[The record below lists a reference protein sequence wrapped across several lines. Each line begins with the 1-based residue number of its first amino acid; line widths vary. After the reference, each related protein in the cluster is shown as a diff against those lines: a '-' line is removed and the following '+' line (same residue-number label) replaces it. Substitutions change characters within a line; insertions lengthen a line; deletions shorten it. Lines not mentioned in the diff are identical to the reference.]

1 VEAYWQDG
9 AYYAVSRCAPAATI
23 RFPNI
28 STSPLAVTMEIRMST
43 DWLIKNAELVNEG
56 RRFHAD
62 LRVKNGRIDKIADSL
77 DVRPG
82 EQVIDATGLWL
93 LPGMIDD
100 QVHFREPGLTHKAD
114 IAHESRACAAGGITS
129 FMEMPNTKPPAL
141 DRESLEA
148 KYSRAAETSAVNY
161 AFYMGASNDNLE
173 AIRSLDPKAAPGI
186 KVFMGA
192 STGNMLVDNP
202 ETLDGIFR
210 DAPTPII
217 THCEDTPMIDANHAK
232 AREKYGDNIPAREH
246 PLIRSREACIKST
259 RLAISLAQK
268 HGTRL
273 HVLHISTADE
283 LALFQ
288 PGPIKGKKITAE
300 TCVHFLHFSDED
312 YERLGFLIKCNPA
325 IKTAADREAI
335 IKAVA
340 ESRIDVL
347 ATDHAPHLL
356 EEKGQL
362 YDKAPSGLPL
372 VQYALQT
379 AIQRVT
385 EGKLRLERVVEAVCH
400 APAQLF
406 NVHERGYLREGYAA
420 DLTLVDP
427 RKPHTVRREEVL
439 SKCGWSPFE
448 GYTFSSSIAATFV
461 NGQRVWDG
469 TTVNDAVRGQRR
481 TFDR

>member
-1 VEAYWQDG
+1 
-9 AYYAVSRCAPAATI
+9 
-23 RFPNI
+23 
-28 STSPLAVTMEIRMST
+28 MST

-62 LRVKNGRIDKIADSL
+62 LRVKNGRIETIAGDLDS
-77 DVRPG
+77 RPG
-82 EQVIDATGLWL
+82 EQVMDASGLWL

-100 QVHFREPGLTHKAD
+100 QVHFREPGMSQKAD
-114 IAHESRACAAGGITS
+114 IRHESRACAAGGVTS
-129 FMEMPNTKPPAL
+129 FMDMPNTRPPTL
-141 DRESLEA
+141 DRAALEA
-148 KYSRAAETSAVNY
+148 KYAHAAEGSAVNY
-161 AFYMGASNDNLE
+161 AYYMGASNDNLE
-173 AIRSLDPKAAPGI
+173 AIRAIDPRTTPGV

-192 STGNMLVDNP
+192 STGNMLVDDP

-210 DAPTPII
+210 DCPTPII
-217 THCEDTPMIDANHAK
+217 THCEDTPMIDALHAL
-232 AREKYGDNIPAREH
+232 AREKYGEDIPAREH

-288 PGPIKGKKITAE
+288 PGPLRRQDGTRKQITAE
-300 TCVHFLHFSDED
+300 TCVHFLHFDDRD

-335 IKAVA
+335 TQALA
-340 ESRIDVL
+340 EGRIDVL

-356 EEKGQL
+356 EEKAQK

-372 VQYALQT
+372 VQFVLQAALQ
-379 AIQRVT
+379 RVF
-385 EGKLRLERVVEAVCH
+385 EGKLTLERVVEAVAH
-400 APAQLF
+400 APATLF
-406 NVHERGYLREGYAA
+406 DVKERGYLREGYAA
-420 DLTLVDP
+420 DLVLVDP
-427 RKPHTVRREEVL
+427 NKPHTVTRAEVL

-448 GYTFSSSIAATFV
+448 GETFSSSIVSTFV

-469 TTVNDAVRGQRR
+469 TTVDDGVRGQRLA
-481 TFDR
+481 FDR

>member
-1 VEAYWQDG
+1 
-9 AYYAVSRCAPAATI
+9 
-23 RFPNI
+23 
-28 STSPLAVTMEIRMST
+28 MST

-56 RRFHAD
+56 RRWHAD
-62 LRVKNGRIDKIADSL
+62 LRVKHGRIDAISDSL
-77 DVRPG
+77 NARPG
-82 EQVIDATGLWL
+82 EPVIDATGLWL

-141 DRESLEA
+141 DRDSLEA
-148 KYSRAAETSAVNY
+148 KYARAAETSATNY
-161 AFYMGASNDNLE
+161 AFYLGASNDNLQ
-173 AIRSLDPKAAPGI
+173 AIRALDPKAAPGI

-202 ETLDGIFR
+202 DTLDGIFR
-210 DAPTPII
+210 EAPTPII
-217 THCEDTPMIDANHAK
+217 THCEDTPMIDALHAK
-232 AREKYGDNIPAREH
+232 AREQYGENIPAREH

-259 RLAISLAQK
+259 RLAIALARK

-288 PGPIKGKKITAE
+288 PGPIKGKQITAE
-300 TCVHFLHFSDED
+300 TCVHFLHFSDAD
-312 YERLGFLIKCNPA
+312 YEQLGFLIKCNPA

-356 EEKGQL
+356 EEKAQA

-372 VQYALQT
+372 VQFALQ
-379 AIQRVT
+379 AALQRVT
-385 EGKLRLERVVEAVCH
+385 EGKLTLERVVEAVSH
-400 APAQLF
+400 APATLF
-406 NVHERGYLREGYAA
+406 SVHERGFLREGYAA
-420 DLTLVDP
+420 DLVLVDP
-427 RKPHTVRREEVL
+427 RKPHSVRREEVL

-448 GYTFSSSIAATFV
+448 GHTFQHSIAATFV
-461 NGQRVWDG
+461 NGQHVWDG
-469 TTVNDAVRGQRR
+469 LRVDESVRGERL